1 MSQNKQH
8 HMLSKDEIVK
18 ENYGLLV
25 STARRFYPKTQDELE
40 EYIQVGSIGMLK
52 AIDTYDSSKSKFTT
66 YACSCVFNEIYNY
79 LRKLNKHK
87 NNVHDIVDFEG
98 RESIDIED
106 YLPEDLT
113 EKERFIL
120 KLRLHEYTRKEI
132 SEILG
137 ESENSTKYLIR
148 KTLQKIR
155 KANED

>member
-8 HMLSKDEIVK
+8 HTLSKDEIVTQ
-18 ENYGLLV
+18 NYGLLV
-25 STARRFYPKTQDELE
+25 STAQRFYPSTKDELE

-66 YACSCVFNEIYNY
+66 YACSCIFNEIYNY
-79 LRKLNKHK
+79 LRKLKKHQ
-87 NNVHDIVDFEG
+87 NNVHDIVDFEE
-98 RESIDIED
+98 RQQIDIED
-106 YLPEDLT
+106 YFPEDLT

-120 KLRLHEYTRKEI
+120 KLRLHDYTRKEI
-132 SEILG
+132 SDILG